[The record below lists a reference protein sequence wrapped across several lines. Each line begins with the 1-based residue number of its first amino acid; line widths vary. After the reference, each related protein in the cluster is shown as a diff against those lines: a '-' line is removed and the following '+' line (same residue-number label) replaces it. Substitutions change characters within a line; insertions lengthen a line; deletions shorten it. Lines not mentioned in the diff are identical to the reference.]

1 MRILTVEAEGVK
13 YDILTETLVKRSS
26 QHARSKSQLRYV
38 RGIREHEVLPLN
50 KRAHHQ

>member
-26 QHARSKSQLRYV
+26 QHARSKSHKQKMNNLEFPAGVCPR
-38 RGIREHEVLPLN
+38 HT
-50 KRAHHQ
+50 